1 MFNLQSSSASSSRYS
16 LPASAPS
23 PPPNANQT
31 KRSSSYLSTGFTNL
45 SISGIGS
52 SSSNNDLASPAGR
65 GGEMNILDRPINK
78 SRGVEVGLPAWAFL
92 FSEIVS
98 YSQTRVD
105 SVADLEKRS
114 VGRSQAVSALLSLDS
129 DTRIWLGADFGSLL
143 SHRQTIDIRKRSWHP
158 DHISSPP
165 ASSTDK

>member
-1 MFNLQSSSASSSRYS
+1 MFNLQSNSASSSRYS

-23 PPPNANQT
+23 PPPNANINQG

-52 SSSNNDLASPAGR
+52 SSYNAEATSPGAK

-78 SRGVEVGLPAWAFL
+78 SRGIEVGLPAWAFL

-105 SVADLEKRS
+105 SVADLEKR
-114 VGRSQAVSALLSLDS
+114 
-129 DTRIWLGADFGSLL
+129 
-143 SHRQTIDIRKRSWHP
+143 
-158 DHISSPP
+158 
-165 ASSTDK
+165 